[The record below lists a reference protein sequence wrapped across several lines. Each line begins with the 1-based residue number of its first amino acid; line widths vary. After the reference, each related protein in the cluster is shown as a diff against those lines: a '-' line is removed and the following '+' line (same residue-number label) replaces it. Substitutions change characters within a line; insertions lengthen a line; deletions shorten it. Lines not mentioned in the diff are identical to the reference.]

1 MEPAPQMRKPGVPR
15 ARRADVPE
23 LAFTGMKRDQLL
35 ESGLTSPLLSHVQR
49 RFPTLHEF
57 RGNHGKG
64 DAHSPSQLTTMADHT
79 VSRQGW
85 PTRPRKHS
93 GGSFRHEVLY
103 LSLIHI

>member
-1 MEPAPQMRKPGVPR
+1 MRKPGVPR

-23 LAFTGMKRDQLL
+23 LASTGMKRDQLL

-79 VSRQGW
+79 VSRQRR
-85 PTRPRKHS
+85 PTRPHGALVEPSQTRRSFKHQA
-93 GGSFRHEVLY
+93 
-103 LSLIHI
+103 